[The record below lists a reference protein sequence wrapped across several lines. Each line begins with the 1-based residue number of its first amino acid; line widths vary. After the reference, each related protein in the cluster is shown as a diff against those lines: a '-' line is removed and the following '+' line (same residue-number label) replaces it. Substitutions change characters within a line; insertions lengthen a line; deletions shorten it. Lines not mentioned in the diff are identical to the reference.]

1 MSFLAHE
8 AQRGRITQIMNLIDT
23 KIRPGIQQAIA
34 EFSSGPV
41 LAPTSALD
49 PVGHMSLVNATAP
62 EVTQL
67 RSLRIVDDEP
77 PKLATS
83 GQIIENPA
91 ITMHSKQDIVP
102 KLCTLTGT
110 MGDPVTT
117 SFNRSSLQG
126 LSRKPDKGTSPDS
139 CRAPNPN
146 EHHIHTT
153 CSFGLA
159 GTTGSPPSDQNLQR
173 RLANC
178 LQYLRSDNT
187 LPKGIFEGATAD
199 DLSVL
204 DDIYG
209 HLSRIVQAIDRRIAA
224 LVRRASEGFDR
235 HMASSAVTCAS
246 TRRSRRFRGQEDW
259 QVDGRKKTLW
269 NANADWGSEMAWS
282 EVEVKQAE
290 PSKKG
295 ASSKLRYPYIPCE
308 WNVPASELPS

>member
-23 KIRPGIQQAIA
+23 KIRPGIQQAIT
-34 EFSSGPV
+34 ESSPGPV
-41 LAPTSALD
+41 WAPSSSLD

-67 RSLRIVDDEP
+67 RCLRIVGDEP

-91 ITMHSKQDIVP
+91 ISVSSKQDIVP

-126 LSRKPDKGTSPDS
+126 LSRKPDNGTSPNS
-139 CRAPNPN
+139 CRALNAN
-146 EHHIHTT
+146 EHKYTV

-159 GTTGSPPSDQNLQR
+159 GTTGSLHSDQDLLG

-178 LQYLRSDNT
+178 LRYLRSDNT
-187 LPKGIFEGATAD
+187 LPKGLFEGATAD

-209 HLSRIVQAIDRRIAA
+209 HLSRMVQAIDRKIAA

-235 HMASSAVTCAS
+235 HMASSAVTSAS
-246 TRRSRRFRGQEDW
+246 TRRPRRFRGQEDW

-290 PSKKG
+290 PSKKE

-308 WNVPASELPS
+308 WNLPASELPS